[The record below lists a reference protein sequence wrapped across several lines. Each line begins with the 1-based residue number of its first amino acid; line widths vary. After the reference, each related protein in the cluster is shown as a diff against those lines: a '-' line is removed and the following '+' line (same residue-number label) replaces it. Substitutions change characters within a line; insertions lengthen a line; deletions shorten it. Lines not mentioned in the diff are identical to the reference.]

1 MALILKFWIRIAMI
15 YLRGKLITRVI
26 NLRSYLFTGAYNI
39 DKSSDTLWEDKI
51 TDFLNSFARYVVFKF
66 DGYADISVYVSFIGY
81 FVRKAILIL
90 ASNVKQR
97 YKTLAPVQ

>member
-39 DKSSDTLWEDKI
+39 DKSSDTL
-51 TDFLNSFARYVVFKF
+51 
-66 DGYADISVYVSFIGY
+66 
-81 FVRKAILIL
+81 
-90 ASNVKQR
+90 
-97 YKTLAPVQ
+97 